1 MERKAAGET
10 MRQEYAHNRRAAT
23 NTHPA
28 PLQIATQGNI
38 TPQVAACRPAIDAMT
53 PDDLRVWIGSTR
65 AALQKKMARERAYL
79 DRRAAR
85 GTCTPTDEAYEA
97 DQLLEADLLAMLDEF
112 EHVTW
117 RMDA

>member
-1 MERKAAGET
+1 MSTQHRRNPRT
-10 MRQEYAHNRRAAT
+10 NRRAPT
-23 NTHPA
+23 NARPA
-28 PLQIATQGNI
+28 PLQIATG
-38 TPQVAACRPAIDAMT
+38 TLAPQIKAARPPINAMT
-53 PDDLRVWIGSTR
+53 PDELCAWICSTR

-85 GTCTPTDEAYEA
+85 GTYTPTDEAYEA

-112 EHVTW
+112 EQMTW